1 MKDGNLNNSSKKSFI
16 NKIDNSILKSRLYK
30 REEDIRGAY
39 FRDITAI
46 IHSYPFRRLKHKT
59 QVFFSPK
66 NDHICTRIEHVL
78 HVATISATICRAL
91 NLDSDLAWAISVGHD
106 LGHAPFGHVGEEII
120 SKITKIKPF
129 HHEHYSLYLVD
140 NLINYGKG
148 LNLTYAVR
156 DGIAKHCGEKFE
168 KFIEPDFE
176 IFRKKDGFE
185 PKIIDPSEIK
195 DLNHYPATYEG
206 CVVWMSDKIAYVGRD
221 LEDAL
226 QLKIIKESQIPDI
239 IKKELGI
246 KNNEIIDKFV
256 NDIINTSKKEGKIS
270 FSDKMFDLFLKLKN
284 FNYNFIY
291 KSKILNDYFNYFER
305 VLKILFEYLCEIFD
319 KYKNNY
325 DKYKTETNFLAIRFG
340 DFIRKM
346 ETFYSSGKHLTF
358 YDNKH
363 TNIAPVV
370 DYITGMTDDY
380 ALECIYEIMI
390 PKKFEFKF
398 DEFLLEE

>member
-1 MKDGNLNNSSKKSFI
+1 MNGENSQKKIFKNLIEDSF
-16 NKIDNSILKSRLYK
+16 LKSRIHK

-91 NLDSDLAWAISVGHD
+91 DLNSDLAWAISVGHD
-106 LGHAPFGHVGEEII
+106 LGHTPFGHVGEIII
-120 SKITKIKPF
+120 SEITNIRPF

-148 LNLTYAVR
+148 LNLTFAVR

-168 KFIEPDFE
+168 KYIEPDFN
-176 IFRKKDGFE
+176 IIE
-185 PKIIDPSEIK
+185 PSSLKTLDYYPS
-195 DLNHYPATYEG
+195 TYEG
-206 CVVWMSDKIAYVGRD
+206 CIVRMSDKIAYLGRD

-226 QLKIIKESQIPDI
+226 QMRIIKESQIPAE
-239 IKKELGI
+239 IKTKLGI

-256 NDIINTSKKEGKIS
+256 NDIIKTSKKEGKIT
-270 FSDKMFDLFLKLKN
+270 FSDEIYELLIKLKD
-284 FNYNFIY
+284 FNYKYIY
-291 KSKILNDYFNYFER
+291 KSKILNDYFNYFKR
-305 VLKILFEYLCEIFD
+305 VIKLLFEYLYEISE
-319 KYKNNY
+319 KYKNDYN
-325 DKYKTETNFLAIRFG
+325 KYKIETNFLAIRFG
-340 DFIRKM
+340 DFLKKM
-346 ETFYSSGKHLTF
+346 ESFYDSDKPLTF
-358 YDNKH
+358 YNKE
-363 TNIAPVV
+363 TIKIAPII
-370 DYITGMTDDY
+370 DYIAGMTDDY
-380 ALECIYEIMI
+380 ALECAYEIMI

-398 DEFLLEE
+398 DELLKD